1 MKRVFPFI
9 AFSILILFFIPNL
22 ALSQKKLKEKVTVTA
37 IELPVRV
44 FYNGRV
50 VKDLT
55 KEDFEIYENGLK
67 QEITG
72 FETVSRKISTTPQ
85 EKTKDQPKKR
95 LFFLIFNIFDYN
107 EAVGEGI
114 DFFFKNF
121 FHPNDRLLILTEN
134 RILNIESGKNL
145 SELSLNL
152 KEALKRYKVISKQN
166 IFQSFKKLN
175 YEAERL
181 VSTLQGLDSGISGPN
196 QAILRFYENYRRY
209 WLDFRDKYILPDIDY
224 YRSIIRRIETLEGEK
239 WAICFQ
245 QREIFPKLKSG
256 GRVESSIHH
265 WTSSQADPQGQVW
278 ARLIQ
283 AKQAEFQR
291 LFDFSEKF
299 PVDSL
304 ADLFMEANLTFHL
317 MLLKSL
323 ENIPSQD
330 FELKEVS
337 LDYEDCLKKI
347 SFSTGGSSVFSN
359 NAVESLQKA
368 AEHKDYHYLL
378 VYYPKE
384 NRSKKKRE
392 IDIKVRRSGTKTFFL
407 KFSPERRSP
416 SISITHFEAGR
427 RTIGFRITN
436 FEKQNTGG
444 KLVGIAD
451 VNITLFDEDS
461 NKVFSEGKTL
471 SLAKKDVHVS
481 IKLNTL
487 KHGTYFI
494 IIEVIDKISNEK
506 DVYSGG
512 IEL

>member
-1 MKRVFPFI
+1 
-9 AFSILILFFIPNL
+9 
-22 ALSQKKLKEKVTVTA
+22 
-37 IELPVRV
+37 
-44 FYNGRV
+44 
-50 VKDLT
+50 
-55 KEDFEIYENGLK
+55 
-67 QEITG
+67 
-72 FETVSRKISTTPQ
+72 
-85 EKTKDQPKKR
+85 
-95 LFFLIFNIFDYN
+95 
-107 EAVGEGI
+107 
-114 DFFFKNF
+114 
-121 FHPNDRLLILTEN
+121 
-134 RILNIESGKNL
+134 
-145 SELSLNL
+145 
-152 KEALKRYKVISKQN
+152 
-166 IFQSFKKLN
+166 
-175 YEAERL
+175 
-181 VSTLQGLDSGISGPN
+181 
-196 QAILRFYENYRRY
+196 
-209 WLDFRDKYILPDIDY
+209 
-224 YRSIIRRIETLEGEK
+224 
-239 WAICFQ
+239 
-245 QREIFPKLKSG
+245 
-256 GRVESSIHH
+256 
-265 WTSSQADPQGQVW
+265 
-278 ARLIQ
+278 
-283 AKQAEFQR
+283 
-291 LFDFSEKF
+291 
-299 PVDSL
+299 VDSL
-304 ADLFMEANLTFHL
+304 TNLFMEANLTFHL

-368 AEHKDYHYLL
+368 GEHKDYHYLL

-407 KFSPERRSP
+407 KFSPERKSP
-416 SISITHFEAGR
+416 PISITNFEAER

-506 DVYSGG
+506 DVYSGE